1 MRVRYSFSSRR
12 TGNIA
17 KMRKQKIKYPDLLQK
32 VLTDSDI
39 ILEVLDARFIDD
51 TRNLE
56 LEEDIKKKGK
66 RIIYVINK
74 SDLTKNTKKN
84 LYPHVLV
91 TCKDKKGIK
100 ELRNKIKEVSKS
112 INKPL
117 KEKFDKIIVGVI
129 GYPNTGKSSLI
140 NLLIG
145 KKSAGTGS
153 EAGFTKGLQKLKL
166 TNEITLIDSPGVI
179 PKKEYTSSDSIAISK
194 HTKVG
199 ARSFSQVKD
208 PELVVAE
215 LMKEYQEQIKEH
227 YKIETENPEELI
239 EELGRKWN
247 LLKKG
252 NEVNFDQTARK
263 ILKDWQ
269 EGKIKI

>member
-12 TGNIA
+12 TGNIE
-17 KMRKQKIKYPDLLQK
+17 KMRKQKAKYPDLLQK
-32 VLTDSDI
+32 VLVDSDI

-56 LEEDIKKKGK
+56 LEKDIKEKGK

-74 SDLTKNTKKN
+74 SDLTKNTKKS
-84 LYPHVLV
+84 LYPYVLV

-100 ELRNKIKEVSKS
+100 ELRNKIKEISKT
-112 INKPL
+112 IKKPL

-215 LMKEYQEQIKEH
+215 LIKEYGTKMQKYYQL
-227 YKIETENPEELI
+227 KIIDPEEMI
-239 EELGRKWN
+239 ESLGRRWN
-247 LLKKG
+247 FLKKG
-252 NEVNFDQTARK
+252 NEVNFDQTSRK
-263 ILKDWQ
+263 IIKDWQ